1 MRRFIGLTA
10 IMAAL
15 CAVGA
20 AVSAGALTIQEG
32 VVPYQVLPCGADGTA
47 AIAFKG
53 AADGAGRVEARIA
66 GMQKIVMGWTP
77 VGEAVDGQWAGVLA
91 GIPAGGPYR
100 VDVRVMDAAGE
111 TLETASVLEVLAGD
125 LWVLAGQ
132 SNMQGVGNRFDV
144 EEPHPQVHVFSM
156 SHEWRRAEEPL
167 HILGES
173 PDPVHCKAQN
183 DEEREKAISG
193 WRDGPKGAGLGI
205 SFAKEMAR
213 RTGRPVGLIA
223 SAHGGTSMA
232 QWDPALRDQGGESL
246 YGSMYK
252 QVQAAGGVVRGVLW
266 YQGESDANA
275 DAQPVFKEKF
285 KALVAAMRRDFN
297 APEMPF
303 YYVQIGRFVVE
314 GSPADDWNKV
324 QADQLAAESEMDR
337 AGMVASIDL
346 ALDDLIH
353 VGTPGLKTLGY
364 RLANLAERDL
374 FGGRVLAGPRVEVI
388 ERAETRYGMQ
398 VRVRCSGINGGLQAA
413 GRVSGFS
420 ISAGPDGPEFPCI
433 YKQEIAPEDPE
444 VVVLWVNKLPE
455 NPHLWYGR
463 GLDPYCNVVDAAKM
477 ALPVFGPVPIP

>member
-1 MRRFIGLTA
+1 MRRFLGLTA
-10 IMAAL
+10 FLAAL
-15 CAVGA
+15 CAVGV

-32 VVPYQVLPCGADGTA
+32 LVPYQVLPCGVDGTA
-47 AIAFKG
+47 TIAFRG
-53 AADGAGRVEARIA
+53 TADVAGRVEARLA
-66 GMQKIVMGWTP
+66 GMQKIVMDWAQLGET
-77 VGEAVDGQWAGVLA
+77 VGGEWSGTLP

-100 VDVRVMDAAGE
+100 VDVRVVDAGGNV
-111 TLETASVLEVLAGD
+111 LETASVHEVLAGD

-167 HILGES
+167 HILAES
-173 PDPVHCKAQN
+173 PDPVHCKAQT
-183 DEEREKAISG
+183 DEERQKAISG

-205 SFAKEMAR
+205 PFAKEMAR

-266 YQGESDANA
+266 YQGESDANP

-314 GSPADDWNKV
+314 GGPAIHWNKV
-324 QADQLAAESEMDR
+324 QADQLAAESEMEHV
-337 AGMVASIDL
+337 GMVASIDL

-353 VGTPGLKTLGY
+353 AGTPGLKTLGH
-364 RLANLAERDL
+364 RLAHLAERDL
-374 FGGRVLAGPRVEVI
+374 FGGNLLTGPRPLAI
-388 ERAETRYGMQ
+388 ERADTPYGAQ
-398 VRVRCSGINGGLQAA
+398 VRVRCSGVNGGLQAA

-433 YKQEIAPEDPE
+433 YNQEIASGDPE
-444 VVVLWVNKLPE
+444 VVVLWVQKLPE

-463 GLDPYCNVVDAAKM
+463 GLDPYCNVVDAANM

>member
-1 MRRFIGLTA
+1 MPRFIVLTA
-10 IMAAL
+10 ILAAL
-15 CAVGA
+15 CAVGV

-32 VVPYQVLPCGADGTA
+32 LVPYQVLPCGVDGTA

-53 AADGAGRVEARIA
+53 TADGAGRVEARIA

-77 VGEAVDGQWAGVLA
+77 VGEASGGQWSGTLP

-100 VDVRVMDAAGE
+100 VEVRVVDAAGG
-111 TLETASVLEVLAGD
+111 TLETASVHEVLAGD

-173 PDPVHCKAQN
+173 PDPVHCKAQT

-275 DAQPVFKEKF
+275 DAQAVFKEKF

-314 GSPADDWNKV
+314 NRPADDWNKV

-337 AGMVASIDL
+337 IGMVASIDL
-346 ALDDLIH
+346 ALDDLS
-353 VGTPGLKTLGY
+353 TLA
-364 RLANLAERDL
+364 RRD
-374 FGGRVLAGPRVEVI
+374 
-388 ERAETRYGMQ
+388 
-398 VRVRCSGINGGLQAA
+398 
-413 GRVSGFS
+413 
-420 ISAGPDGPEFPCI
+420 
-433 YKQEIAPEDPE
+433 
-444 VVVLWVNKLPE
+444 
-455 NPHLWYGR
+455 
-463 GLDPYCNVVDAAKM
+463 
-477 ALPVFGPVPIP
+477 

>member
-1 MRRFIGLTA
+1 MKKCFRLTVFVLA
-10 IMAAL
+10 FCGVVAAFP
-15 CAVGA
+15 
-20 AVSAGALTIQEG
+20 AGALTVDTG
-32 VVPYQVLPCGADGTA
+32 VAPYQVLPCGTEDTAAIVFKGTA
-47 AIAFKG
+47 AA
-53 AADGAGRVEARIA
+53 AGRVEARLA
-66 GMQKIVMGWTP
+66 GMQKIVLDWTP
-77 VGEAVDGQWAGVLA
+77 VGEAADGQWSGQWE
-91 GIPAGGPYR
+91 GIPVGGPYR
-100 VDVRVMDAAGE
+100 VDVRLVDDSGV

-125 LWVLAGQ
+125 LWILAGQ
-132 SNMQGVGNRFDV
+132 SNMQGVGNRFNV

-173 PDPVHCKAQN
+173 PDVVHCKAAN
-183 DEEREKAISG
+183 DEERQNAISA

-205 SFAKEMAR
+205 PFAKEMAR

-223 SAHGGTSMA
+223 AGHGGTSMA
-232 QWDPALRDQGGESL
+232 QWNPELRDQGGESL

-266 YQGESDANA
+266 YQGESDANP

-285 KALVAAMRRDFN
+285 KGLIEAMRRDFN
-297 APEMPF
+297 ALDLPF

-314 GSPADDWNKV
+314 NGPAPHWQKI
-324 QADQLAAESEMDR
+324 QADQLAVETEMER
-337 AGMVASIDL
+337 IGMVAAIDL

-353 VGTPGLKTLGY
+353 AGTAGLKTLGY

-374 FGGRVLAGPRVEVI
+374 FGGNVLAGPRPLAI
-388 ERAETRYGMQ
+388 ERAETPYGMQ

-420 ISAGPDGPEFPCI
+420 ISAGADAPDSTCI
-433 YKQEIAPEDPE
+433 FNQEIAPDDPE
-444 VVVLWVNKLPE
+444 VVVLWVQKLPD

-463 GLDPYCNVVDAAKM
+463 GLDPYCNVVDAANM
-477 ALPVFGPVPIP
+477 ALPVFGPIPIP